1 MKRVCAYCRVSTR
14 STDQENSFENQK
26 SYFERVIAE
35 NEEYE
40 YAGIY
45 ADRGISGTKL
55 KRPQFD
61 RLLTDAGLDIA
72 HEYKITAKPKFD
84 LILVKN
90 TSRFARNVSVDVILK
105 ALAKNNVY
113 VYFLD
118 LNKTTEN
125 SEDITY
131 IQIFLTFDE
140 RESRDKSKKVLFG
153 IEEGIR
159 KGNIHSH
166 GRLYGY
172 VYHPKPENRLE
183 ILEKEA
189 ENVRMIF
196 DLYVNQGFGFH
207 RICNILKQKGIK
219 SKTGKDFTDRAIRL
233 ILTNE
238 VYTGL
243 AVRKKYTEGLVF
255 EKHARRESQ
264 DAVKFET
271 DKIPAIIDRKL
282 FDKAQEILEGRI
294 QHQTRK
300 GIYNGTTAYAGKIRC
315 GCCGAN
321 YIANN
326 SDYLAEYGR
335 RVRVYCCSNKRK
347 VEFDEAGNKIHLC
360 SNPNFYETAIDRQI
374 TGTIYAFRWICRIIN
389 AIQVL
394 NKIQKALKGR
404 INKQDER
411 EAEMVQMELEMVTA
425 RKLRLLDLYA
435 DGKFSKEELDSKV
448 NPVVEQENSLREKKK
463 ALTRSNED
471 LQRDIAEIE
480 ESLANL
486 KEQKRL
492 REEEINSGMAKQI
505 YTKKEIL
512 DDIESIV
519 VMPNKSLF
527 VTFKVYAEIDRL
539 MQRHQ
544 HLLPEHWQDALAS

>member
-189 ENVRMIF
+189 ENVRMMF

-219 SKTGKDFTDRAIRL
+219 SKTGKDFTDRAI
-233 ILTNE
+233 
-238 VYTGL
+238 
-243 AVRKKYTEGLVF
+243 
-255 EKHARRESQ
+255 
-264 DAVKFET
+264 
-271 DKIPAIIDRKL
+271 P
-282 FDKAQEILEGRI
+282 
-294 QHQTRK
+294 
-300 GIYNGTTAYAGKIRC
+300 
-315 GCCGAN
+315 
-321 YIANN
+321 
-326 SDYLAEYGR
+326 
-335 RVRVYCCSNKRK
+335 
-347 VEFDEAGNKIHLC
+347 
-360 SNPNFYETAIDRQI
+360 
-374 TGTIYAFRWICRIIN
+374 
-389 AIQVL
+389 
-394 NKIQKALKGR
+394 
-404 INKQDER
+404 
-411 EAEMVQMELEMVTA
+411 
-425 RKLRLLDLYA
+425 
-435 DGKFSKEELDSKV
+435 
-448 NPVVEQENSLREKKK
+448 
-463 ALTRSNED
+463 
-471 LQRDIAEIE
+471 LQ
-480 ESLANL
+480 
-486 KEQKRL
+486 
-492 REEEINSGMAKQI
+492 
-505 YTKKEIL
+505 
-512 DDIESIV
+512 
-519 VMPNKSLF
+519 
-527 VTFKVYAEIDRL
+527 
-539 MQRHQ
+539 
-544 HLLPEHWQDALAS
+544 